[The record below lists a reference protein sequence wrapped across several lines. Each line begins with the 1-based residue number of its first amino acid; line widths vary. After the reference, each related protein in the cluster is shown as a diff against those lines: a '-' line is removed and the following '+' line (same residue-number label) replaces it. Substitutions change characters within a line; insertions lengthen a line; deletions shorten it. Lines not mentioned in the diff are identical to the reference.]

1 MTNRPFFSIKSHL
14 QAIKGGKMKTMS
26 FVIIL
31 GGILIAATVKNA
43 RLIPEP
49 VSMMLLG
56 AGLIGLAGF
65 WRRKFFKKS

>member
-1 MTNRPFFSIKSHL
+1 
-14 QAIKGGKMKTMS
+14 MKTMS